1 MKYIHTLLLLL
12 FVSLTIQGQE
22 IDDNILSNRHY
33 KNRMELFRFSPTKK
47 RQIVFFGNSITEIG
61 KWSSYFPNHDV
72 VNRGISG
79 DNTDGMIARIHEVVK
94 GKPSK
99 IFLMAGINDISLQR
113 SNEVILRQTKLLL
126 RQIKAGSP
134 DTEIFVQSILPINT
148 QKLKYSRLKDKQQQ
162 IEDYNTM
169 LKAMCNEM
177 DITYIDVYS
186 KLLDSPRNLNPQYT
200 QDGLHINN
208 EAYQEWVKILKPY
221 LEEKNKFNINLRK

>member
-1 MKYIHTLLLLL
+1 MRMKHIHTLLLLL

-33 KNRMELFRFSPTKK
+33 KNRMELFRFSPIKK
-47 RQIVFFGNSITEIG
+47 EQIVFFGNSITEIG

-94 GKPSK
+94 GKPEK

-134 DTEIFVQSILPINT
+134 DTEIFVQSILPINA

-221 LEEKNKFNINLRK
+221 LEEKTSSI

>member
-1 MKYIHTLLLLL
+1 
-12 FVSLTIQGQE
+12 
-22 IDDNILSNRHY
+22 
-33 KNRMELFRFSPTKK
+33 
-47 RQIVFFGNSITEIG
+47 
-61 KWSSYFPNHDV
+61 
-72 VNRGISG
+72 
-79 DNTDGMIARIHEVVK
+79 
-94 GKPSK
+94 
-99 IFLMAGINDISLQR
+99 MAGINDISLQR

-134 DTEIFVQSILPINT
+134 DTEIFVQSILPINA
-148 QKLKYSRLKDKQQQ
+148 QKLKYSRLKDKEQQ

-186 KLLDSPRNLNPQYT
+186 NLLDSPRNLNPKYT

-221 LEEKNKFNINLRK
+221 LEEKTNSI